1 MFEKIMIAIIAVL
14 AWQLLTVLVCILSK
28 ENEELTLNFAFGI
41 WGIVIGFGFGWII
54 RKIRLLACRKY
65 NAYQLFD
72 GKMHCIGTYYM
83 TPKIANKFSSVY
95 EYRYANIN
103 EPFSIRLMTEGKNFK
118 STPPKCGII
127 TEEKLAN
134 GFDGLDAEYLKNF
147 LKTE

>member
-41 WGIVIGFGFGWII
+41 WGIIIGFGFGWIV

-65 NAYQLFD
+65 NAYQFFD
-72 GKMHCIGTYYM
+72 GKKYYIETYYM
-83 TPKIANKFSSVY
+83 TPKTASKFARVYPSRLANV
-95 EYRYANIN
+95 E
-103 EPFSIRLMTEGKNFK
+103 EPFSIRLAREGKEFK
-118 STPPKCGII
+118 SLPDKYRII
-127 TEEKLAN
+127 TDKKIEQ
-134 GFDGLDAEYLKNF
+134 GLPNLHKEYLKNF